1 VSWFDNEN
9 EYFQDAVGALRQGDL
24 VLAPTVVLEPGECEA
39 PGVSPTVLGEERSVQ
54 VWKATKHL
62 LPEAPTLKA
71 KVRWDLAM
79 VIPHDCA
86 LEKEF
91 NERVGELVRDG
102 IPEEVAI
109 EEASADRTLDR
120 LVAVAPIRAYEET
133 TPKRK
138 EGIRTGQRHGTF
150 PVPASPTYCIEPGW
164 VDLTAPTTLDRN
176 FFSPNLRVA
185 ALTDRAADY
194 LRASLAR
201 HWAYRDLTRADE
213 ISKAIGRTI
222 VDIKAAPMAKDKL
235 RLELF
240 LDGDAGT
247 ITLDG
252 SSKPAPP
259 QRIAKRSE

>member
-1 VSWFDNEN
+1 MSWFDNES
-9 EYFQDAVGALRQGDL
+9 EYYRDAVGPLRQGDL
-24 VLAPTVVLEPGECEA
+24 VLAPTVILGPGECEGA
-39 PGVSPTVLGEERSVQ
+39 GVSPTALGEQRSVQ

-71 KVRWDLAM
+71 EVRWDLAM

-91 NERVGELVRDG
+91 NERVGELVRNG
-102 IPEEVAI
+102 TPEVVAI

-133 TPKRK
+133 TPKCK

-150 PVPASPTYCIEPGW
+150 PVPASATYCIEPGW

-176 FFSPNLRVA
+176 FFSPNLRLA
-185 ALTDRAADY
+185 SLTDRAADY

-201 HWAYRDLTRADE
+201 HWAYRDLTGADE

-222 VDIKAAPMAKDKL
+222 VDIKAAPMARDKI

-240 LDGDAGT
+240 LDSDGGT

-259 QRIAKRSE
+259 QRRREH

>member
-1 VSWFDNEN
+1 MPWFDDDR
-9 EYFQDAVGALRQGDL
+9 EYFQDAAGALRQGDL
-24 VLAPTVVLEPGECEA
+24 VLAPTVILEPGESEA
-39 PGVSPTVLGEERSVQ
+39 PGVSPVGLGEERSVQ
-54 VWKATKHL
+54 VWKATRHL

-91 NERVGELVRDG
+91 NERVGDLVRNG
-102 IPEEVAI
+102 TPEEVAI
-109 EEASADRTLDR
+109 EEASSDRTLDR

-150 PVPASPTYCIEPGW
+150 PVPASSAYCIEPGW

-176 FFSPNLRVA
+176 FFSSNLRLA
-185 ALTDRAADY
+185 SLTDRAADY

-201 HWAYRDLTRADE
+201 HWAYRDLARADE

-222 VDIKAAPMAKDKL
+222 VDIKAAPMARDKL

-240 LDGDAGT
+240 LDGGAGT

-259 QRIAKRSE
+259 QRSAKRST